1 MEGGLTKK
9 SFNAREKSSNDSEA
23 TDSVFE
29 ALDVTVVGDR
39 YTQIC
44 TIQLVIAPVAYH
56 SSPVTHGLQL

>member
-29 ALDVTVVGDR
+29 AVDVTVVDD
-39 YTQIC
+39 
-44 TIQLVIAPVAYH
+44 
-56 SSPVTHGLQL
+56 